1 MEAQP
6 CPLCGQPLKNCLYFK
21 KFKKKISK
29 YNYLYKLRYNDR
41 LGFCSS
47 GIILYYIDGS
57 KIKIFMINEIK
68 FNFPGGKREWYYDK
82 QKNEYDMERY
92 DQTALREFIEE
103 VSKIYSIDSLN
114 LIIEYIKKS
123 FDFQIWIANNKMV
136 YNIIK
141 IPKHLAP
148 SSNKYASWFDINEL
162 ISNNFDGV
170 FEFCKEVIN
179 IMDYLNFKKYL

>member
-1 MEAQP
+1 
-6 CPLCGQPLKNCLYFK
+6 
-21 KFKKKISK
+21 
-29 YNYLYKLRYNDR
+29 
-41 LGFCSS
+41 
-47 GIILYYIDGS
+47 
-57 KIKIFMINEIK
+57 
-68 FNFPGGKREWYYDK
+68 
-82 QKNEYDMERY
+82 
-92 DQTALREFIEE
+92 
-103 VSKIYSIDSLN
+103 
-114 LIIEYIKKS
+114 
-123 FDFQIWIANNKMV
+123 MV